1 MISCRFHQANKISN
15 VPMYTLTLPICSH
28 QTSFLKLTANK
39 VSLLQ
44 EMTIPFLKIIMLP
57 SLSQNLNLE
66 LEFATWK
73 KWKLQKNIGI
83 RKNRCSNRK
92 FFNYTVS
99 IQISTSCDMTYN
111 NSSMF
116 ICQTRKKKHI
126 YNKSGKKTSKHL
138 PGTFVSIFS
147 TEPCLYIHL
156 TSQMFQTNVQ
166 KIEKN

>member
-126 YNKSGKKTSKHL
+126 QQKRQEDIQTSTRYICLYFFHR
-138 PGTFVSIFS
+138 TVSIHPS
-147 TEPCLYIHL
+147 NQP
-156 TSQMFQTNVQ
+156 NVPD
-166 KIEKN
+166 KCIEN